1 MEGAQDMKGKKHTA
15 GNPILEAIKAIVIG
29 SVTGAL
35 LSAILL
41 GLAALGFVSAGNFS
55 HNVISPMMIA
65 LSVLAAFAAGFLTA
79 KVSRKRGL
87 AYGALSGLLLFIL
100 YLIAGLV
107 ASNEPV
113 SFTAGMRMIV
123 MILSGAIGGLL
134 GVNKKSKVK

>member
-1 MEGAQDMKGKKHTA
+1 MKGKKHTA
-15 GNPILEAIKAIVIG
+15 ENPILEAVRAIVIG

-41 GLAALGFVSAGNFS
+41 GLAALGFVSAANIPQ
-55 HNVISPMMIA
+55 NVISPMMLA
-65 LSVLAAFAAGFLTA
+65 LSVLGAFTAGFVTA
-79 KVSRKRGL
+79 KVSHKRGL
-87 AYGALSGLLLFIL
+87 AYGAVSGLLLFIL
-100 YLIAGLV
+100 YLVAGLV

-113 SFTAGMRMIV
+113 SFTAGMRLIV

>member
-1 MEGAQDMKGKKHTA
+1 MKGKKHTA
-15 GNPILEAIKAIVIG
+15 ENPILEAIRAIVIG
-29 SVTGAL
+29 SVVGAL

-41 GLAALGFVSAGNFS
+41 GLAALGFVSAGNIPQ
-55 HNVISPMMIA
+55 NVISPMMLA
-65 LSVLAAFAAGFLTA
+65 LSVLGAFTAGFVTA
-79 KVSRKRGL
+79 KVSHKRGL
-87 AYGALSGLLLFIL
+87 AYGAISGLLLFIL
-100 YLIAGLV
+100 YLVSGLA